1 MNNVISLFSHTSSL
15 YGKPH
20 QNTITIVVTTTIVD
34 FSTNARALGYPQWS
48 VHIENDG
55 ENTVM
60 VTTRMIWIC
69 HGMIETKQGERSRLD
84 PIKLQPFQCCG

>member
-1 MNNVISLFSHTSSL
+1 MENLTKTLS
-15 YGKPH
+15 
-20 QNTITIVVTTTIVD
+20 QTTTIVD
-34 FSTNARALGYPQWS
+34 FSTNARALGYLQWS

-60 VTTRMIWIC
+60 VTTRMIWIY

-84 PIKLQPFQCCG
+84 PVKLQPFQCCG